1 MPKLTFI
8 DNVDLTRYEW
18 TSEEVIDQA
27 IHWITDRLLPE
38 AFNGEIDYYHEVL
51 KSLQDPNRN
60 LQLRLADAIDIL
72 ESVSIYEKEE

>member
-8 DNVDLTRYEW
+8 DDVDLTRYQW
-18 TSEEVIDQA
+18 TPEEVINQT

-38 AFNGEIDYYHEVL
+38 AFNDEIDYYHEIL

>member
-8 DNVDLTRYEW
+8 DDVDLTRYEW
-18 TSEEVIDQA
+18 TPEEVINQA
-27 IHWITDRLLPE
+27 IHWINDRLLPE
-38 AFNGEIDYYHEVL
+38 AFNDEIDYYHEIL

-72 ESVSIYEKEE
+72 ERVSIYEQEE